1 MDPFYIV
8 VISIIY
14 AIKMTCKGICSRY
27 KAQKPVGT
35 GRYASGQRRCQ
46 ICEIFI
52 NWEGLWCPCCGY
64 RLRTKP
70 RNLKYKAKL
79 RARVEAD
86 AASLKSQ
93 TVQVPQVEVVSA
105 ESSDFVKTTLETA
118 VSEGWT
124 KTKTVEELRKSEGRM
139 TIKRARE
146 LTKEAFDSKKTTVET
161 PAIQTAE
168 SSDFVKTTLETA
180 VSEGWTKTK
189 TVEELRKSEERMTIK
204 KARDLVKEAFKTNSE
219 PIAIKA

>member
-1 MDPFYIV
+1 
-8 VISIIY
+8 
-14 AIKMTCKGICSRY
+14 MTCKGICSRY

-93 TVQVPQVEVVSA
+93 TIEVAQVATVTASSSDFVKTTLETAVSEGWTMTKTVQELRKSEEHMTIKKARELTKDAFNAPVEIPVKIAAS
-105 ESSDFVKTTLETA
+105 SSDFVKTTLETA

-124 KTKTVEELRKSEGRM
+124 KTKTV
-139 TIKRARE
+139 
-146 LTKEAFDSKKTTVET
+146 
-161 PAIQTAE
+161 Q
-168 SSDFVKTTLETA
+168 
-180 VSEGWTKTK
+180 
-189 TVEELRKSEERMTIK
+189 ELRKSEERITIK
-204 KARDLVKEAFKTNSE
+204 KARDLVKEAFEAKSE